1 MPSKKLWAYI
11 AKLEKVIKSTM
22 ESSPEISDLVE
33 RIQSEGVEV
42 SLNCIALFSDP
53 NGKSFTGPEADRA
66 ARAAAAAASA
76 AAKQIEKDPK
86 KRGKKPT
93 TTPKGGKK
101 GTPKRPRAAKKPA
114 DFSVTDEDREF
125 LKQIGIRFD

>member
-22 ESSPEISDLVE
+22 ESSEEISDLVE
-33 RIQSEGVEV
+33 KIQGEGVEV

-53 NGKSFTGPEADRA
+53 NGKSFTGPEAERA

-76 AAKQIEKDPK
+76 AARKLRKLK
-86 KRGKKPT
+86 GKKPT
-93 TTPKGGKK
+93 AKGEKK
-101 GTPKRPRAAKKPA
+101 APRARKKPA
-114 DFSVTDEDREF
+114 DFKVTDADREF
-125 LKQIGIRFD
+125 LKQIGIKFDE